1 MKNGRP
7 RIKVPFQPIDIITE
21 LISVTILILMWCYCI
36 INYTDL
42 PDTIATHFNGL
53 GEPDGFSSKS
63 NIWMLPIIATLMYV
77 GLFILNRYP
86 HIHNYMVNI
95 TQENALKNYRFS
107 TRILRIT
114 NFLSVL
120 LLAYISYVIVES
132 AFGEQFNLGTWFV
145 PVVVGSSIV
154 LPIILVIYI
163 RKMNK

>member
-7 RIKVPFQPIDIITE
+7 CIKVPFQTIDIITE

-42 PDTIATHFNGL
+42 PDTIATHYNGL
-53 GEPDGFSSKS
+53 GEPDGFSSKK

-107 TRILRIT
+107 NRILRIT

-132 AFGEQFNLGTWFV
+132 AFGRQFNLGAWFV

>member
-7 RIKVPFQPIDIITE
+7 RIKVPFQTIDIITE

-53 GEPDGFSSKS
+53 GEPDGFSSKK

-86 HIHNYMVNI
+86 HFHNYMVNI

-120 LLAYISYVIVES
+120 LLAYISYIIVES
-132 AFGEQFNLGTWFV
+132 AFGGEFNLGAWFV